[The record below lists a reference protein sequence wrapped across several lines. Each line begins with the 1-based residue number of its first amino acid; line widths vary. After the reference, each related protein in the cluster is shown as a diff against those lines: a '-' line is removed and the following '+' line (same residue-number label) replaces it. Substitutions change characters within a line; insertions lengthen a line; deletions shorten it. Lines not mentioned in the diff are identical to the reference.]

1 MNIYYSFIAVP
12 EKNSSSLD
20 EISEQTSSPHIII
33 KTWEWHFLFKGQA
46 ISPQNQIH
54 YSDGVNDYFFIG
66 EIYNIRELR
75 VLLAK
80 YSSRAL
86 TCQIP
91 EILYLLYTFLGRNAI
106 SLIDGPFTF
115 IICNGKKLSILTD
128 ALGYLPAHAIF
139 CDGNCWI
146 TSELKMA
153 AKAST
158 VFFDFLD
165 TNKLINLTH
174 KSDDFL
180 PIKNAIRFKPG
191 QETSII
197 FDGEN
202 HPYINAS
209 NYCCMGL
216 GADQNVSQDDAS
228 TIVFALL
235 ENSIQNCIQ
244 DEPRISLPL
253 SGGIDSSLV
262 AALTVRH
269 LDSLHTY
276 SIGSEENNEFQFA
289 STVAKHLNTTHQEF
303 VLSNKDIL
311 NGISESIYYN
321 EIFDGLSAEIQ
332 SGLFNLY
339 RLDKNTSS
347 AMLTGYGADLI
358 FGGVLEP
365 DCSLTTVNKMLWQ
378 QIYRT
383 RWTGEFSFFGALHYG
398 VKIKHPFWNLKLISY
413 CLNLDPSLKIAK
425 GEVKTFIREHIHNQ
439 NLLPEVITWRK
450 KIGIHEG
457 SAKNK
462 IFARMLG
469 VDSAN
474 YQEKTRFTYELYKKF
489 LTGELTPSEFDTT
502 EYASLTI

>member
-12 EKNSSSLD
+12 EKNKHSIEELSAK
-20 EISEQTSSPHIII
+20 ISEPYVLINTE
-33 KTWEWHFLFKGQA
+33 EWHFLFKGQTA
-46 ISPQNQIH
+46 LPRDQVY

-75 VLLAK
+75 ILLAK
-80 YSSRAL
+80 YSSKAL
-86 TCQIP
+86 TCQIS
-91 EILYLLYTFLGRNAI
+91 EILYLLYTFLGRDAL
-106 SLIDGPFTF
+106 SFVEGPFTF
-115 IICNGKKLSILTD
+115 IKCSGKKLSVLSD
-128 ALGYLPAHAIF
+128 PLGYLPVYAVF
-139 CDGNCWI
+139 CDGNCWV

-153 AKAST
+153 AKASS

-165 TNKLINLTH
+165 TDTLLGITH

-197 FDGEN
+197 FDGAN
-202 HPYINAS
+202 HPYINAA
-209 NYCCMGL
+209 NYCCLGL
-216 GADQNVSQDDAS
+216 GADQNVHQDDAS
-228 TIVFALL
+228 NIVFYLL
-235 ENSIQNCIQ
+235 ESSIQNCVQ
-244 DEPRISLPL
+244 GEARISLPL

-269 LDSLHTY
+269 VDSLHTY

-289 STVAKHLNTTHQEF
+289 KTVARHLNITHQEF
-303 VLSNKDIL
+303 ILSDKDIL
-311 NGISESIYYN
+311 KGIAESVYYN
-321 EIFDGLSAEIQ
+321 ELFDGLSAEIQ

-339 RLDKNTSS
+339 QLDNNKSS

-358 FGGVLEP
+358 FGGVLDP
-365 DCSLTTVNKMLWQ
+365 DCSLSSVNKMLWQ

-413 CLNLDPSLKIAK
+413 CLNLDPALKISK

-439 NLLPEVITWRK
+439 NLLPEIITWRK

-457 SAKNK
+457 SSKNK

-469 VDSAN
+469 IDSAN

-489 LTGELTPSEFDTT
+489 LTGKLIPAEFDAS
-502 EYASLTI
+502 EYANLTM